1 MVGGESGANIV
12 QERTAPFLSLFEEV
26 QCREE
31 LWIKGLLLL
40 LFLNQPLP
48 GGQQVEAVDIT
59 MRTFLCGKAPRGRI
73 FFDLPKK
80 SCLVQAGKMFSSSF
94 TVAAKE
100 TCSPTLPD
108 RFRFYGDCYLVT
120 DARGLL
126 IDGGVRTVIREIGS
140 TWIELCLCALL
151 HGFLYHLFR
160 KKRLPWHRN
169 LNFIF
174 RVNINH
180 DWFTFPNQGDER
192 IRLPAKGAGRTV
204 LLYMIEAEEGFA
216 VFMFF
221 LHTNPNDRGGKRRW

>member
-1 MVGGESGANIV
+1 MRRENITLFRFEDFPCHCAAIGIRLVGGESRANIV
-12 QERTAPFLSLFEEV
+12 QERTAPFLSLFEEI

-40 LFLNQPLP
+40 LFLDQPFS
-48 GGQQVEAVDIT
+48 GRQQFDAVDII
-59 MRTFLCGKAPRGRI
+59 MKTFLCGKGPRGRI

-80 SCLVQAGKMFSSSF
+80 GCLVHTGKMFSSSF
-94 TVAAKE
+94 AVAAKE
-100 TCSPTLPD
+100 IGSPTLPD

-126 IDGGVRTVIREIGS
+126 IDGGVRSMIREIGS
-140 TWIELCLCALL
+140 TWIELCLCALF

-180 DWFTFPNQGDER
+180 DGFTFPNQG
-192 IRLPAKGAGRTV
+192 IL
-204 LLYMIEAEEGFA
+204 
-216 VFMFF
+216 
-221 LHTNPNDRGGKRRW
+221 

>member
-180 DWFTFPNQGDER
+180 DWFTFPNQG
-192 IRLPAKGAGRTV
+192 IL
-204 LLYMIEAEEGFA
+204 
-216 VFMFF
+216 
-221 LHTNPNDRGGKRRW
+221 